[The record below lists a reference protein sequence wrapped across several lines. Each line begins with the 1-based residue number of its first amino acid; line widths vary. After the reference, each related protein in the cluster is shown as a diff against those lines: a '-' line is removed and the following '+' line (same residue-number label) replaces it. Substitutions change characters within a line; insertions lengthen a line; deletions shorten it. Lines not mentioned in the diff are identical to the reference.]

1 MKLHTRDETNDF
13 IITLLTPESRIH
25 LYYLNKEQLKK
36 EHNIEIVKLFKE
48 LEYDAME
55 LLQVLKYEKV
65 QSSLCFRSS

>member
-25 LYYLNKEQLKK
+25 LYYLNK